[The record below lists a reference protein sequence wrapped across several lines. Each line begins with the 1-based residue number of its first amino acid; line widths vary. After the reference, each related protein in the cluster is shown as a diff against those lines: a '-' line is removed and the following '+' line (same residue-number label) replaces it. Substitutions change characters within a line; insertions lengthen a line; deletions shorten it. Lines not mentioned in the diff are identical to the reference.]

1 MKTIKHDGAVWGK
14 ANGTFEALEL
24 IARYCNG
31 LNYIMSSAFFGPT
44 TYVQYA
50 DKLKCN
56 AKGTALYNHT
66 FEIA

>member
-14 ANGTFEALEL
+14 AKDTFEALEI

-31 LNYIMSSAFFGPT
+31 LNYIMSSAFFGQP

-50 DKLKCN
+50 DKLKHN
-56 AKGTALYNHT
+56 DRGIALYNHE
-66 FEIA
+66 FEIV